1 MKSCCLQCASCGF
14 RESDNVLEWLLYGI
28 PWASWEMSPSSGH
41 CIPWRSSRQLG
52 TRGSPFEAELRE
64 AGFPPNKNR
73 KTGASEPAPKHTK
86 CRAERIRRDA
96 IQTRSAFKTKPM
108 ESRAA
113 HAQASYSTGPAKKN
127 SAEPEAKMKWH
138 RNVSGQGPSDQ
149 TRPKSKPEKTKL

>member
-1 MKSCCLQCASCGF
+1 MRAAAFEKATMFWNGCPMAFHRPLGK
-14 RESDNVLEWLLYGI
+14 L
-28 PWASWEMSPSSGH
+28 SPSSGH
-41 CIPWRSSRQLG
+41 CIPWRSCLQLG
-52 TRGSPFEAELRE
+52 TCGFPFEAELSG
-64 AGFPPNKNR
+64 ASFLPNRNR
-73 KTGASEPAPKHTK
+73 KAGATEPAPKHTK
-86 CRAERIRRDA
+86 FRAERIRRDA

-127 SAEPEAKMKWH
+127 TVEPEAKMKWH